1 MSDILHKV
9 QMFLDTA
16 CQKQVVIPDKL
27 IDEFG
32 EACKN
37 AIKKQFTDKRPNKFT
52 IRASNIGR
60 PLCQLQMEKD
70 GAKGESP
77 PYSTK
82 MRNLLG
88 DLIEATAVLILKSSG
103 VKVTSEQKSVRYTF
117 PDGTHI
123 DGTFDVEIDKKIWD
137 IKSASPFAFEHKFKN
152 GFTSLVA
159 DDSFGYLSQGYVYA
173 EADKKKFGGWIAIN
187 KSTGEWTVTETPL
200 ADDEHKKKAIE
211 MAYENA
217 KSIVAN
223 KPFKR
228 CFTDIE
234 ETYRRKPTGNRILNF
249 ICGYCSYKKPCWGD
263 EIQYLPQQQSQ
274 GQRPKWVWYTQLNN
288 PKKEYENTK

>member
-16 CQKQVVIPDKL
+16 CQKQVVISDKL

-37 AIKKQFTDKRPNKFT
+37 AIRKQFTDKRPNKFT

-103 VKVTSEQKSVRYTF
+103 VKVTNEQKSVRYTF
-117 PDGTHI
+117 PNGTHI
-123 DGTFDVEIDKKIWD
+123 DGTFDVEIGSKIWTTD
-137 IKSASPFAFEHKFKN
+137 GLIQAQHCTTTNPEPRSKSLSSCFFMIPKN
-152 GFTSLVA
+152 
-159 DDSFGYLSQGYVYA
+159 
-173 EADKKKFGGWIAIN
+173 
-187 KSTGEWTVTETPL
+187 
-200 ADDEHKKKAIE
+200 
-211 MAYENA
+211 
-217 KSIVAN
+217 
-223 KPFKR
+223 
-228 CFTDIE
+228 
-234 ETYRRKPTGNRILNF
+234 
-249 ICGYCSYKKPCWGD
+249 
-263 EIQYLPQQQSQ
+263 
-274 GQRPKWVWYTQLNN
+274 
-288 PKKEYENTK
+288 

>member
-16 CQKQVVIPDKL
+16 WREQVDIPDKL
-27 IDEFG
+27 IEEFG

-37 AIKKQFTDKRPNKFT
+37 AIKKQFTDRRNNKFT

-70 GAKGESP
+70 GATGESP
-77 PYSTK
+77 SYSNK
-82 MRNLLG
+82 MRNLFG
-88 DLIEATAVLILKSSG
+88 DLIEAAAVLILKSSG
-103 VKVTSEQKSVRYTF
+103 VAVTNEQKSVRYNF
-117 PDGTHI
+117 PDGTHL

-137 IKSASPFAFEHKFKN
+137 IKSASPFEFDHNFKN
-152 GFTSLVA
+152 GFKALVD

-173 EADKKKFGGWIAIN
+173 EADKKKFAGWIAIN

-200 ADDEHKKKAIE
+200 ADDKYKKQAIKL
-211 MAYENA
+211 AHDNA
-217 KSIVAN
+217 KSITTN

-249 ICGYCSYKKPCWGD
+249 VCGYCPYKKPCWGD
-263 EIQYLPQQQSQ
+263 QIQYLPQQQSQ
-274 GQRPKWVWYTQLNN
+274 GQNPKWVWYTQLNN
-288 PKKEYENTK
+288 PRVETYD

>member
-103 VKVTSEQKSVRYTF
+103 VKIASEQKSVRYTF
-117 PDGTHI
+117 PDINLRMDLHLLLLMIVLDIYHKDMYTLKLI
-123 DGTFDVEIDKKIWD
+123 KRNLEDGLPLINRQE
-137 IKSASPFAFEHKFKN
+137 N
-152 GFTSLVA
+152 G
-159 DDSFGYLSQGYVYA
+159 Q
-173 EADKKKFGGWIAIN
+173 
-187 KSTGEWTVTETPL
+187 
-200 ADDEHKKKAIE
+200 
-211 MAYENA
+211 
-217 KSIVAN
+217 
-223 KPFKR
+223 
-228 CFTDIE
+228 
-234 ETYRRKPTGNRILNF
+234 
-249 ICGYCSYKKPCWGD
+249 
-263 EIQYLPQQQSQ
+263 
-274 GQRPKWVWYTQLNN
+274 
-288 PKKEYENTK
+288 